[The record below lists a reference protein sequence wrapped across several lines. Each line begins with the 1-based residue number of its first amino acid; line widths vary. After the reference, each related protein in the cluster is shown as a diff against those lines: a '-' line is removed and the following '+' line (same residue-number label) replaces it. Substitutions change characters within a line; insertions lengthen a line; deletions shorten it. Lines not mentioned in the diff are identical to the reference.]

1 MMRGSRSLWVGNDP
15 KLTAVRICA
24 PKILVHWVFTQVP
37 FPGEEEL
44 VEVMFAVPSVSETFP
59 DTSAGAADCL

>member
-1 MMRGSRSLWVGNDP
+1 MGGSRSVWVGDDAG
-15 KLTAVRICA
+15 LAAIRIRA
-24 PKILVHWVFTQVP
+24 RKILAYWAHTQVP